1 MGSRQRGN
9 QSLHEEKGTLISV
22 GGDSQVIAQEGNIT
36 GKGLS
41 LVSEGKNE
49 LKAKG
54 NVILETARTEQ
65 NGVQGRKSH
74 GIGELTTSETE

>member
-1 MGSRQRGN
+1 M
-9 QSLHEEKGTLISV
+9 ISV

-65 NGVQGRKSH
+65 NG
-74 GIGELTTSETE
+74 